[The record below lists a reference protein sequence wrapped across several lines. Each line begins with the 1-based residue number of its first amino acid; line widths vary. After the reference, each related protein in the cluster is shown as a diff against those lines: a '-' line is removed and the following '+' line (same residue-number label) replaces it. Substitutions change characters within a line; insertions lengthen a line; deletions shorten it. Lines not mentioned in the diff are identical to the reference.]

1 MPPKISVLV
10 IAHYNYEAA
19 LFVVVCS
26 PRVGAAPL
34 NPHGSRPKI
43 HSTMAQTSIHFQA
56 VKGGSEEH
64 NKRTKKLD
72 YVHHELSSQND
83 YWESDTQEARLAFV
97 TANAKA
103 KTGRKM
109 QAKATPIREAVV
121 VISQETTMDDLKKL
135 AKRFNDR
142 FGIDVFQIAI
152 HKDEGYRKGKDG
164 LKLNLHAHLVAD
176 WTDHQSG
183 KSLKLNRN
191 DMSEMQTICA
201 EVLGMERGKSSE
213 KQHLSAIQYK
223 IAAEEQRA
231 EAIES
236 KTRGLGIIQKNLSN
250 DISDLL
256 VEVKTKSKECDRLAL
271 SAKNMGRI
279 LELNTEE
286 AKKKALINE
295 RLSEEGKSLREEKER
310 LRNDILGLTAQK
322 EEIGNEAESL
332 ADVVQAARSDLFH
345 LNAQKIAVSGEILNL
360 NQERDKAQREAEEAK
375 AQKRAAKAEA
385 AKGLAVGAAN
395 KIGNVLGFGKE
406 AKQLKELP
414 KQLDAA
420 RAEGEKAAVTKIL
433 DVARLNFGDKEVT
446 PEMIGKAWRSKW
458 DEAKNARAETERQVK
473 NATAHASGLEK
484 ILDAFLAIPI
494 IRACVH
500 AIVSFVR
507 QGRRSFSTEDT
518 AILKTALGGAPD
530 NAAAL
535 RKIAYYHGGAYA
547 QPHLSSFWDRA
558 EMCMQKIARGEN
570 QEQDQDISQGRR
582 WHL

>member
-1 MPPKISVLV
+1 
-10 IAHYNYEAA
+10 
-19 LFVVVCS
+19 
-26 PRVGAAPL
+26 
-34 NPHGSRPKI
+34 
-43 HSTMAQTSIHFQA
+43 MAQTSIHFQA

-83 YWESDTQEARLAFV
+83 YWQSDTQEARLAFV
-97 TANAKA
+97 TQNAKA

-121 VISQETTMDDLKKL
+121 VIEDTTTMDDLKKL

-152 HKDEGYRKGKDG
+152 HKDEGYKKSKDG
-164 LKLNLHAHLVAD
+164 IKLNLHAHLVAD
-176 WTDHQSG
+176 WTDHESG

-191 DMSEMQTICA
+191 DMAEMQTICA

-279 LELNTEE
+279 LEYNTEE

-310 LRNDILGLTAQK
+310 LRNDILGLTTQK
-322 EEIGNEAESL
+322 EEIVSEAESL

-375 AQKRAAKAEA
+375 AQKRTAEAEA
-385 AKGLAVGAAN
+385 AKGLAIGAA
-395 KIGNVLGFGKE
+395 KKLGNVLGFGSE

-414 KQLDAA
+414 QKLEEA
-420 RAEGEKAAVTKIL
+420 RTEGEKAAVTKIL

-518 AILKTALGGAPD
+518 AILKTALGGDPD

-547 QPHLSSFWDRA
+547 QPHLSSYWDRA

-570 QEQDQDISQGRR
+570 QEQDQNIRQGRR

>member
-1 MPPKISVLV
+1 
-10 IAHYNYEAA
+10 
-19 LFVVVCS
+19 
-26 PRVGAAPL
+26 
-34 NPHGSRPKI
+34 
-43 HSTMAQTSIHFQA
+43 MAQTSIHFQA

-83 YWESDTQEARLAFV
+83 YWQSDTQEARLAFV
-97 TANAKA
+97 TQNAKA

-121 VISQETTMDDLKKL
+121 VIEDTTTMDDLKKL

-152 HKDEGYRKGKDG
+152 HKDEGYKKSKDG
-164 LKLNLHAHLVAD
+164 IKLNLHAHLVAD
-176 WTDHQSG
+176 WTDHESG

-191 DMSEMQTICA
+191 DMAEMQTICA

-279 LELNTEE
+279 LEYNTEE

-310 LRNDILGLTAQK
+310 LRNDILGLTTQK
-322 EEIGNEAESL
+322 EEIGSEAESL
-332 ADVVQAARSDLFH
+332 ADVVQTARSDLFH

-375 AQKRAAKAEA
+375 AQKRTAEAEA
-385 AKGLAVGAAN
+385 AKGLAIGAA
-395 KIGNVLGFGKE
+395 KKLGNVLGFGSE

-414 KQLDAA
+414 QKLEEA
-420 RAEGEKAAVTKIL
+420 RTEGEKAAVTKIL

-518 AILKTALGGAPD
+518 AILKTALGGDPD

-547 QPHLSSFWDRA
+547 QPHLSSYWDRA

-570 QEQDQDISQGRR
+570 QEQDQNISQGRR

>member
-1 MPPKISVLV
+1 
-10 IAHYNYEAA
+10 
-19 LFVVVCS
+19 
-26 PRVGAAPL
+26 
-34 NPHGSRPKI
+34 
-43 HSTMAQTSIHFQA
+43 MAQTSIHFQA

-83 YWESDTQEARLAFV
+83 YWQSDTQEARLAFV
-97 TANAKA
+97 TQNAKA

-121 VISQETTMDDLKKL
+121 VIEDTTTMDDLKKL

-152 HKDEGYRKGKDG
+152 HKDEGYKKSKDG
-164 LKLNLHAHLVAD
+164 IKLNLHAHLVAD
-176 WTDHQSG
+176 WTDHESG

-191 DMSEMQTICA
+191 DMAEMQTICA

-271 SAKNMGRI
+271 SAKSMGRI
-279 LELNTEE
+279 LEYNTEE

-310 LRNDILGLTAQK
+310 LRNDILGLTTQK
-322 EEIGNEAESL
+322 EEIGSEAESL

-375 AQKRAAKAEA
+375 AQKRTAEAEA
-385 AKGLAVGAAN
+385 AKGLAIGAA
-395 KIGNVLGFGKE
+395 KKLGNVLGFGSE

-414 KQLDAA
+414 QKLEEA
-420 RAEGEKAAVTKIL
+420 RTEGEKAAVTKIL

-518 AILKTALGGAPD
+518 AILKTALGGDPD

-547 QPHLSSFWDRA
+547 QPHLSSYWDRA

-570 QEQDQDISQGRR
+570 QEQDQNISQGRR

>member
-1 MPPKISVLV
+1 
-10 IAHYNYEAA
+10 
-19 LFVVVCS
+19 
-26 PRVGAAPL
+26 
-34 NPHGSRPKI
+34 
-43 HSTMAQTSIHFQA
+43 MAQTSIHFQA

-83 YWESDTQEARLAFV
+83 YWQSDSQEARLAFV
-97 TANAKA
+97 TQNAKA

-121 VISQETTMDDLKKL
+121 VIEDTTTMDDLKKL

-152 HKDEGYRKGKDG
+152 HKDEGYKKSKDG
-164 LKLNLHAHLVAD
+164 IKLNLHAHLVAD
-176 WTDHQSG
+176 WTDHESG

-236 KTRGLGIIQKNLSN
+236 KTRRLGIIQKNLSN

-310 LRNDILGLTAQK
+310 LRNDILGLTTQK

-518 AILKTALGGAPD
+518 AILKTALGGDPD

-547 QPHLSSFWDRA
+547 QPHLSSYWDRA

-570 QEQDQDISQGRR
+570 QEQDQNISQGRR

>member
-1 MPPKISVLV
+1 MLV

-310 LRNDILGLTAQK
+310 LRNDILGLTTQK

-446 PEMIGKAWRSKW
+446 PEMIGKAWRCKW

>member
-1 MPPKISVLV
+1 
-10 IAHYNYEAA
+10 
-19 LFVVVCS
+19 
-26 PRVGAAPL
+26 
-34 NPHGSRPKI
+34 
-43 HSTMAQTSIHFQA
+43 MAQTSIHFQA

-83 YWESDTQEARLAFV
+83 YWQSDTQEARLAFV
-97 TANAKA
+97 TQNAKA

-121 VISQETTMDDLKKL
+121 VIEDTTTMDDLKKL

-152 HKDEGYRKGKDG
+152 HKDEGYKKSKDG
-164 LKLNLHAHLVAD
+164 IKLNLHAHLVAD
-176 WTDHQSG
+176 WTDHESG

-191 DMSEMQTICA
+191 DMAEMQTICA

-231 EAIES
+231 EAIKS

-279 LELNTEE
+279 LEYNTEE

-310 LRNDILGLTAQK
+310 LRNDILGLTTQK
-322 EEIGNEAESL
+322 EEIGSEAESL

-375 AQKRAAKAEA
+375 AQKRTAEAEA
-385 AKGLAVGAAN
+385 AKGLAVGAA
-395 KIGNVLGFGKE
+395 KKLGNVLGFGSE

-414 KQLDAA
+414 QKLEEA
-420 RAEGEKAAVTKIL
+420 RTEGEKAAVTKIL

-507 QGRRSFSTEDT
+507 QDRRSFSTEDT
-518 AILKTALGGAPD
+518 AILKTALGGDPD

-547 QPHLSSFWDRA
+547 QPHLSSYWDRA

-570 QEQDQDISQGRR
+570 QEQDQNISQGRR

>member
-1 MPPKISVLV
+1 
-10 IAHYNYEAA
+10 
-19 LFVVVCS
+19 
-26 PRVGAAPL
+26 
-34 NPHGSRPKI
+34 
-43 HSTMAQTSIHFQA
+43 MAQTSIHFQA

-83 YWESDTQEARLAFV
+83 YWQSDTQEARLAFV
-97 TANAKA
+97 TQNAKA

-121 VISQETTMDDLKKL
+121 VIEDTTTMDDLKKL

-152 HKDEGYRKGKDG
+152 HKDEGYKKSKDG
-164 LKLNLHAHLVAD
+164 IKLNLHAHLVAD
-176 WTDHQSG
+176 WTDHESG

-191 DMSEMQTICA
+191 DMAEMQTICA

-279 LELNTEE
+279 LEYNTEE
-286 AKKKALINE
+286 AKKKALLNE

-310 LRNDILGLTAQK
+310 LRNDILGLTTQK
-322 EEIGNEAESL
+322 EEIGSEAESL

-375 AQKRAAKAEA
+375 AQKRTAEAEA
-385 AKGLAVGAAN
+385 AKGLAIGAA
-395 KIGNVLGFGKE
+395 KKLGNVLGFGSE

-414 KQLDAA
+414 QKLEEA
-420 RAEGEKAAVTKIL
+420 RTEGEKAAVTKIL

-518 AILKTALGGAPD
+518 AILKTALGGDPD

-547 QPHLSSFWDRA
+547 QPHLSSYWDRA

-570 QEQDQDISQGRR
+570 QEQDQNISQGRR

>member
-1 MPPKISVLV
+1 
-10 IAHYNYEAA
+10 
-19 LFVVVCS
+19 
-26 PRVGAAPL
+26 
-34 NPHGSRPKI
+34 
-43 HSTMAQTSIHFQA
+43 MAQTSIHFQA

-72 YVHHELSSQND
+72 YVHHERSSMNE

-97 TANAKA
+97 TQNAKA

-121 VISQETTMDDLKKL
+121 VIEDTTTMDDLKKL

-191 DMSEMQTICA
+191 DMAEMQTICA

-231 EAIES
+231 EDIES

-310 LRNDILGLTAQK
+310 LRNDILGLTTQK

-332 ADVVQAARSDLFH
+332 ANIVQAARSDLFH

-375 AQKRAAKAEA
+375 AQKRAAEAEA

-518 AILKTALGGAPD
+518 AILRTALGGDPD

-547 QPHLSSFWDRA
+547 QPHLSSYWDRA

>member
-1 MPPKISVLV
+1 
-10 IAHYNYEAA
+10 
-19 LFVVVCS
+19 
-26 PRVGAAPL
+26 
-34 NPHGSRPKI
+34 
-43 HSTMAQTSIHFQA
+43 MAQTSIHFQA

-72 YVHHELSSQND
+72 YVHHERSSKNE

-121 VISQETTMDDLKKL
+121 VIEDTTTMDDLKKL

-164 LKLNLHAHLVAD
+164 LKLNLHAHMVAD
-176 WTDHQSG
+176 WTNHQSG

-191 DMSEMQTICA
+191 DMAEMQTICA

-310 LRNDILGLTAQK
+310 LRNDILGLTTQK

-414 KQLDAA
+414 KQLDTA

-518 AILKTALGGAPD
+518 AILKTALGGDPD

-547 QPHLSSFWDRA
+547 QPHLSSYWDRA

>member
-1 MPPKISVLV
+1 
-10 IAHYNYEAA
+10 
-19 LFVVVCS
+19 
-26 PRVGAAPL
+26 
-34 NPHGSRPKI
+34 
-43 HSTMAQTSIHFQA
+43 MAQTSIHFQA

-83 YWESDTQEARLAFV
+83 YWQSDTQEARLAFV
-97 TANAKA
+97 TQNAKA

-121 VISQETTMDDLKKL
+121 VIEDTTTMDDLKKL

-176 WTDHQSG
+176 WTDHESG

-279 LELNTEE
+279 LEYNTEE

-310 LRNDILGLTAQK
+310 LRNDILGLTTQK
-322 EEIGNEAESL
+322 EEIGSEAESL

-375 AQKRAAKAEA
+375 AQKRTAEAEA
-385 AKGLAVGAAN
+385 AKGLAIGAA
-395 KIGNVLGFGKE
+395 KKLGNVLGFGSE

-414 KQLDAA
+414 QKLEEA
-420 RAEGEKAAVTKIL
+420 RTEGEKAAVTKIL

-518 AILKTALGGAPD
+518 AILKTALGGDPD

-547 QPHLSSFWDRA
+547 QPHLSSYWDRA

-570 QEQDQDISQGRR
+570 QEQDQNISQGRR

>member
-1 MPPKISVLV
+1 
-10 IAHYNYEAA
+10 
-19 LFVVVCS
+19 
-26 PRVGAAPL
+26 
-34 NPHGSRPKI
+34 
-43 HSTMAQTSIHFQA
+43 MAQTSIHFQA

-83 YWESDTQEARLAFV
+83 YWQSDTQEARLAFV
-97 TANAKA
+97 TQNAKA

-121 VISQETTMDDLKKL
+121 VIEDTTTMDDLKKL

-152 HKDEGYRKGKDG
+152 HKDEGYKKSKDG
-164 LKLNLHAHLVAD
+164 IKLNLHAHLVAD
-176 WTDHQSG
+176 WTDHESG

-191 DMSEMQTICA
+191 DMAEMQTICA

-279 LELNTEE
+279 LEYNTEE

-310 LRNDILGLTAQK
+310 LRNDILGLTTQK
-322 EEIGNEAESL
+322 EEIGSEAESL
-332 ADVVQAARSDLFH
+332 VDVVQAARSDLFH

-375 AQKRAAKAEA
+375 AQKRTAEAEA
-385 AKGLAVGAAN
+385 AKGLAVGAA
-395 KIGNVLGFGKE
+395 KKLGNVLGFGSE

-414 KQLDAA
+414 QKLEEA
-420 RAEGEKAAVTKIL
+420 RTEGEKAAVTKIL

-518 AILKTALGGAPD
+518 AILKTALGGDPD

-547 QPHLSSFWDRA
+547 QPHLSSYWDRA

-570 QEQDQDISQGRR
+570 QEQDQNISQGRR

>member
-1 MPPKISVLV
+1 
-10 IAHYNYEAA
+10 
-19 LFVVVCS
+19 
-26 PRVGAAPL
+26 
-34 NPHGSRPKI
+34 
-43 HSTMAQTSIHFQA
+43 MAQTSIHFQA

-310 LRNDILGLTAQK
+310 LRNDILGLTTQK

-375 AQKRAAKAEA
+375 AQKRAAKAET

-414 KQLDAA
+414 KQLDTA

-518 AILKTALGGAPD
+518 AILKTALGGDPD

-547 QPHLSSFWDRA
+547 QPHLSSYWDRA

>member
-1 MPPKISVLV
+1 
-10 IAHYNYEAA
+10 
-19 LFVVVCS
+19 
-26 PRVGAAPL
+26 
-34 NPHGSRPKI
+34 
-43 HSTMAQTSIHFQA
+43 MAQTSIHFQA

-64 NKRTKKLD
+64 NQRTKKLD

-83 YWESDTQEARLAFV
+83 YWQSDTQEARLAFV
-97 TANAKA
+97 TQNAKA

-121 VISQETTMDDLKKL
+121 VIEDTTTMDDLKKL

-152 HKDEGYRKGKDG
+152 HKDEGYKKSKDG
-164 LKLNLHAHLVAD
+164 IKLNLHAHLVAD
-176 WTDHQSG
+176 WTDHESG

-191 DMSEMQTICA
+191 DMAEMQTICA

-279 LELNTEE
+279 LEYNTEE

-310 LRNDILGLTAQK
+310 LRNDILGLTTQK
-322 EEIGNEAESL
+322 EEIGSEAESL

-345 LNAQKIAVSGEILNL
+345 LNAQKIAVSGDILNL

-375 AQKRAAKAEA
+375 AQKRTAEAEA
-385 AKGLAVGAAN
+385 AKGLAIGAA
-395 KIGNVLGFGKE
+395 KKLGNVLGFGSE

-414 KQLDAA
+414 QKLEEA
-420 RAEGEKAAVTKIL
+420 RTEGEKAAVTKIL

-518 AILKTALGGAPD
+518 AILKTALGGDPD

-547 QPHLSSFWDRA
+547 QPHLSSYWDRA

-570 QEQDQDISQGRR
+570 QEQDQNISQGRR

>member
-1 MPPKISVLV
+1 
-10 IAHYNYEAA
+10 
-19 LFVVVCS
+19 
-26 PRVGAAPL
+26 
-34 NPHGSRPKI
+34 
-43 HSTMAQTSIHFQA
+43 MAQTSIHFQA

-64 NKRTKKLD
+64 NKRTKKLN

-83 YWESDTQEARLAFV
+83 YWQSDTQEARLAFV
-97 TANAKA
+97 TQNAKA

-121 VISQETTMDDLKKL
+121 VIEDTTTMDDLKKL

-152 HKDEGYRKGKDG
+152 HKDEGYKKSKDG
-164 LKLNLHAHLVAD
+164 IKLNLHAHLVAD
-176 WTDHQSG
+176 WTDHESG

-191 DMSEMQTICA
+191 DMAEMQTICA

-279 LELNTEE
+279 LEYNTEE

-310 LRNDILGLTAQK
+310 LRNDILGLTTQK
-322 EEIGNEAESL
+322 EEIGSEAESL

-375 AQKRAAKAEA
+375 AQKRTAEAEA
-385 AKGLAVGAAN
+385 AKGLAIGAA
-395 KIGNVLGFGKE
+395 KKLGNVLGFGSE

-414 KQLDAA
+414 QKLEEA
-420 RAEGEKAAVTKIL
+420 RTEGEKAAVTKIL

-518 AILKTALGGAPD
+518 AILKTALGGDPD

-547 QPHLSSFWDRA
+547 QPHLSSYWDRA

-570 QEQDQDISQGRR
+570 QEQDQNISQGRR

>member
-1 MPPKISVLV
+1 
-10 IAHYNYEAA
+10 
-19 LFVVVCS
+19 
-26 PRVGAAPL
+26 
-34 NPHGSRPKI
+34 
-43 HSTMAQTSIHFQA
+43 MAQTSIHFQA

-152 HKDEGYRKGKDG
+152 HKDDGYRKGKDG

-310 LRNDILGLTAQK
+310 LRNDILGLTTQK

-518 AILKTALGGAPD
+518 AILKTALGGDPD

-547 QPHLSSFWDRA
+547 QPHLSSYWDRA

>member
-1 MPPKISVLV
+1 
-10 IAHYNYEAA
+10 
-19 LFVVVCS
+19 
-26 PRVGAAPL
+26 
-34 NPHGSRPKI
+34 
-43 HSTMAQTSIHFQA
+43 MAQTSIHFQA

-72 YVHHELSSQND
+72 YVHHERSSMNE

-97 TANAKA
+97 TQNAKA

-121 VISQETTMDDLKKL
+121 VIREDTTMDDLKKL

-176 WTDHQSG
+176 WTDHESG

-279 LELNTEE
+279 LEYNTEE

-310 LRNDILGLTAQK
+310 LRNDILGLTTQK
-322 EEIGNEAESL
+322 EEIGSEAESL

-345 LNAQKIAVSGEILNL
+345 LNAQKTAVSGEILNL

-375 AQKRAAKAEA
+375 ALKRAAEAEA
-385 AKGLAVGAAN
+385 AKGLAVGAVN

-433 DVARLNFGDKEVT
+433 DVARLNFGDKEVS

-518 AILKTALGGAPD
+518 AILKTALGGDPD

-547 QPHLSSFWDRA
+547 QPHLSSYWDRA

-570 QEQDQDISQGRR
+570 QEQDQNISQGRR

>member
-1 MPPKISVLV
+1 
-10 IAHYNYEAA
+10 
-19 LFVVVCS
+19 
-26 PRVGAAPL
+26 
-34 NPHGSRPKI
+34 
-43 HSTMAQTSIHFQA
+43 MAQTSIHFQA

-72 YVHHELSSQND
+72 YVHKERSSMNE
-83 YWESDTQEARLAFV
+83 YWERDTQEARLAFV
-97 TANAKA
+97 TQNAKA

-121 VISQETTMDDLKKL
+121 VIDDTTTMDDLKKL

-152 HKDEGYRKGKDG
+152 HRDEGYRKGKDG
-164 LKLNLHAHLVAD
+164 LKLNLHAHMVAD
-176 WTDHQSG
+176 WTDHATG

-191 DMSEMQTICA
+191 DMAEMQTICA

-231 EAIES
+231 EDIES

-286 AKKKALINE
+286 VKKKALINE

-310 LRNDILGLTAQK
+310 LRNDILGLTTQK

-375 AQKRAAKAEA
+375 AQKRAAEAEA

-420 RAEGEKAAVTKIL
+420 RAEGEKAAITKIL

-518 AILKTALGGAPD
+518 AILRTALGGDPD

-547 QPHLSSFWDRA
+547 QPHLSSYWDRA

>member
-1 MPPKISVLV
+1 
-10 IAHYNYEAA
+10 
-19 LFVVVCS
+19 
-26 PRVGAAPL
+26 
-34 NPHGSRPKI
+34 
-43 HSTMAQTSIHFQA
+43 MAQTSIHFQA

-310 LRNDILGLTAQK
+310 LRNDILGLTTQK

-332 ADVVQAARSDLFH
+332 ADVVQATRSDLFH

-414 KQLDAA
+414 KQLDTA
-420 RAEGEKAAVTKIL
+420 RAKGEKAAVTKIL

-518 AILKTALGGAPD
+518 AILKTALDGDPD

-547 QPHLSSFWDRA
+547 QPHLSSYWDRA

>member
-1 MPPKISVLV
+1 
-10 IAHYNYEAA
+10 
-19 LFVVVCS
+19 
-26 PRVGAAPL
+26 
-34 NPHGSRPKI
+34 
-43 HSTMAQTSIHFQA
+43 MAQTSIHFQA

-83 YWESDTQEARLAFV
+83 YWQSDTQEDRLAFV
-97 TANAKA
+97 TQNAKA

-121 VISQETTMDDLKKL
+121 VIEDTTTMDDLKKL

-152 HKDEGYRKGKDG
+152 HKDEGYKKSKDG
-164 LKLNLHAHLVAD
+164 IKLNLHAHLVAD
-176 WTDHQSG
+176 WTDHESG

-191 DMSEMQTICA
+191 DMAEMQTICA

-231 EAIES
+231 EAIKS

-279 LELNTEE
+279 LEYNTEE

-310 LRNDILGLTAQK
+310 LRNDILGLTTQK
-322 EEIGNEAESL
+322 EEIGSKAESL

-375 AQKRAAKAEA
+375 AQKRTAEAEA
-385 AKGLAVGAAN
+385 AKGLAVGAA
-395 KIGNVLGFGKE
+395 KKLGNVLGFGSE

-414 KQLDAA
+414 QKLEEA
-420 RAEGEKAAVTKIL
+420 RTEGEKAAVTKIL

-518 AILKTALGGAPD
+518 AILKTALGGDPD

-547 QPHLSSFWDRA
+547 QPHLSSYWDRA

-570 QEQDQDISQGRR
+570 QEQDQNISQGRR

>member
-1 MPPKISVLV
+1 
-10 IAHYNYEAA
+10 
-19 LFVVVCS
+19 
-26 PRVGAAPL
+26 
-34 NPHGSRPKI
+34 
-43 HSTMAQTSIHFQA
+43 MAQTSIHFQA

-64 NKRTKKLD
+64 NQRTKKLD

-83 YWESDTQEARLAFV
+83 YWQSDTQEARLAFV
-97 TANAKA
+97 TQNAKA

-121 VISQETTMDDLKKL
+121 VIEDTTTMDDLKKL

-152 HKDEGYRKGKDG
+152 HKDEGYKKSKDG
-164 LKLNLHAHLVAD
+164 IKLNLHAHLVAD
-176 WTDHQSG
+176 WTDHESG

-191 DMSEMQTICA
+191 DMAEMQTICA

-279 LELNTEE
+279 LEYNTEE

-310 LRNDILGLTAQK
+310 LRNDILGLTTQK
-322 EEIGNEAESL
+322 EEIGSEAESL

-375 AQKRAAKAEA
+375 AQKRTAEAEA
-385 AKGLAVGAAN
+385 AKGLAIGAA
-395 KIGNVLGFGKE
+395 KKLGNVLGFGSE

-414 KQLDAA
+414 QKLEEA
-420 RAEGEKAAVTKIL
+420 RTEGEKAAVTKIL

-518 AILKTALGGAPD
+518 AILKTALGGDPD

-547 QPHLSSFWDRA
+547 QPHLSSYWDRA

-570 QEQDQDISQGRR
+570 QEQDQNISQGRR

>member
-1 MPPKISVLV
+1 
-10 IAHYNYEAA
+10 
-19 LFVVVCS
+19 
-26 PRVGAAPL
+26 
-34 NPHGSRPKI
+34 
-43 HSTMAQTSIHFQA
+43 MAQTSIHFQA

-72 YVHHELSSQND
+72 YVHKERSSMNE
-83 YWESDTQEARLAFV
+83 YWERDTQEARLAFV
-97 TANAKA
+97 TQNAKA

-121 VISQETTMDDLKKL
+121 VIEDTTTMDDLKKL

-152 HKDEGYRKGKDG
+152 HRDEGYRKGKDG
-164 LKLNLHAHLVAD
+164 LKLNLHAHMVAD
-176 WTDHQSG
+176 WTDHATG

-191 DMSEMQTICA
+191 DMAEMQTICA

-231 EAIES
+231 EDIES

-279 LELNTEE
+279 LALNTEE

-310 LRNDILGLTAQK
+310 LRNDILGLTTQK

-332 ADVVQAARSDLFH
+332 ANIVQAARSDLFH

-375 AQKRAAKAEA
+375 AQKRAAEAEA

-518 AILKTALGGAPD
+518 AILRTALGGDPD

-547 QPHLSSFWDRA
+547 QPHLSSYWDRA

>member
-1 MPPKISVLV
+1 MLV

-164 LKLNLHAHLVAD
+164 LKINLHAHLVAD

-310 LRNDILGLTAQK
+310 LRNDILGLTTQK

-360 NQERDKAQREAEEAK
+360 NQERDKAQREAEKAK
-375 AQKRAAKAEA
+375 AQKRAAEAEA

-473 NATAHASGLEK
+473 NATAHTSGLEK

-518 AILKTALGGAPD
+518 AILKTALGGDPD

-547 QPHLSSFWDRA
+547 QPHLSSYWDRA

>member
-1 MPPKISVLV
+1 
-10 IAHYNYEAA
+10 
-19 LFVVVCS
+19 
-26 PRVGAAPL
+26 
-34 NPHGSRPKI
+34 
-43 HSTMAQTSIHFQA
+43 MAQTSIHFQA

-83 YWESDTQEARLAFV
+83 YWQSDTQEARLAFV
-97 TANAKA
+97 TQNAKA

-121 VISQETTMDDLKKL
+121 VIEDTTTMDDLKKL

-152 HKDEGYRKGKDG
+152 HKDEGYKKSKDG
-164 LKLNLHAHLVAD
+164 IKLNLHAHLVAD
-176 WTDHQSG
+176 WTDHESG

-191 DMSEMQTICA
+191 DMAEMQTICA

-231 EAIES
+231 EAIKS

-279 LELNTEE
+279 LEYNTEE

-310 LRNDILGLTAQK
+310 LRNDILGLTTQK
-322 EEIGNEAESL
+322 EEIGSEAESL

-375 AQKRAAKAEA
+375 AQKRTAEAEA
-385 AKGLAVGAAN
+385 AKGLAVGAA
-395 KIGNVLGFGKE
+395 KKLGNVLGFGSE

-414 KQLDAA
+414 QKLEEA
-420 RAEGEKAAVTKIL
+420 RTDGEKAAVTKIL

-473 NATAHASGLEK
+473 NATAHASSLEK

-518 AILKTALGGAPD
+518 AILKTALGGDPD

-535 RKIAYYHGGAYA
+535 RKISYYHGGAYA
-547 QPHLSSFWDRA
+547 QPHLSSYWDRA

-570 QEQDQDISQGRR
+570 QEQDQNISQGRR

>member
-1 MPPKISVLV
+1 
-10 IAHYNYEAA
+10 
-19 LFVVVCS
+19 
-26 PRVGAAPL
+26 
-34 NPHGSRPKI
+34 
-43 HSTMAQTSIHFQA
+43 MAQTSIHFQA

-83 YWESDTQEARLAFV
+83 YWQSDTQEARLAFV
-97 TANAKA
+97 TQNAKA

-121 VISQETTMDDLKKL
+121 VIEDSTTMDDLKKL

-152 HKDEGYRKGKDG
+152 HKDEGYKKSKDG
-164 LKLNLHAHLVAD
+164 IKLNLHAHLVAD
-176 WTDHQSG
+176 WTDHESG

-191 DMSEMQTICA
+191 DMAEMQTICA

-279 LELNTEE
+279 LEYNTEE

-310 LRNDILGLTAQK
+310 LRNDILGLTTQK
-322 EEIGNEAESL
+322 EEIGSEAESL

-375 AQKRAAKAEA
+375 AQKRTAEAEA
-385 AKGLAVGAAN
+385 AKGLAIGAA
-395 KIGNVLGFGKE
+395 KKLGNVLGFGSE

-414 KQLDAA
+414 QKLEEA
-420 RAEGEKAAVTKIL
+420 RTEGEKAAVTKIL

-518 AILKTALGGAPD
+518 AILKTALGGDPD

-547 QPHLSSFWDRA
+547 QPHLSSYWDRA

-570 QEQDQDISQGRR
+570 QEQDQNISQGRR

>member
-1 MPPKISVLV
+1 VLV

-256 VEVKTKSKECDRLAL
+256 VEVKTKSKECDRLGL

-310 LRNDILGLTAQK
+310 LRNDILGLTTQK

-332 ADVVQAARSDLFH
+332 ADVVQVARSDLFH

-385 AKGLAVGAAN
+385 AKGLAVGVAN

>member
-1 MPPKISVLV
+1 
-10 IAHYNYEAA
+10 
-19 LFVVVCS
+19 
-26 PRVGAAPL
+26 
-34 NPHGSRPKI
+34 
-43 HSTMAQTSIHFQA
+43 MAQTSIHFQA

-83 YWESDTQEARLAFV
+83 YWQSDTQEARLAFV
-97 TANAKA
+97 TQNAKA

-121 VISQETTMDDLKKL
+121 VIEDTTTMDDLKKL

-152 HKDEGYRKGKDG
+152 HKDEGYKKSKDG
-164 LKLNLHAHLVAD
+164 IKLNLHAHLVAD
-176 WTDHQSG
+176 WTDHKSG

-191 DMSEMQTICA
+191 DMAEMQTICA

-279 LELNTEE
+279 LEYNTEE

-310 LRNDILGLTAQK
+310 LRNDILGLTTQK
-322 EEIGNEAESL
+322 EEIGSEAESL

-375 AQKRAAKAEA
+375 AQKRTAEAEA
-385 AKGLAVGAAN
+385 AKGLAIGAA
-395 KIGNVLGFGKE
+395 KKLGNVLGFGSE

-414 KQLDAA
+414 QKLEEA
-420 RAEGEKAAVTKIL
+420 RTEGEKAAVTKIL

-518 AILKTALGGAPD
+518 AILKTALGGDPD

-547 QPHLSSFWDRA
+547 QPHLSSYWDRA

-570 QEQDQDISQGRR
+570 QEQDQNISQGRR

>member
-1 MPPKISVLV
+1 
-10 IAHYNYEAA
+10 
-19 LFVVVCS
+19 
-26 PRVGAAPL
+26 
-34 NPHGSRPKI
+34 
-43 HSTMAQTSIHFQA
+43 MAQTSIHFQA

-72 YVHHELSSQND
+72 YVHKERSSMNE
-83 YWESDTQEARLAFV
+83 YWERDTQEARLAFV
-97 TANAKA
+97 TQNAKA

-121 VISQETTMDDLKKL
+121 VIEDTTTMDDLKKL

-152 HKDEGYRKGKDG
+152 HRDEGYRKGKDG
-164 LKLNLHAHLVAD
+164 LKLNLHAHMVAD
-176 WTDHQSG
+176 WTDHATG

-191 DMSEMQTICA
+191 DMAEMQTICA

-231 EAIES
+231 EDIES

-295 RLSEEGKSLREEKER
+295 RQSEEGKSLREEKER
-310 LRNDILGLTAQK
+310 LRNDILGLTTQK

-375 AQKRAAKAEA
+375 AQKRAAEAEA

-518 AILKTALGGAPD
+518 AILRTALGGDPD

-547 QPHLSSFWDRA
+547 QPHLSSYWDRA

>member
-1 MPPKISVLV
+1 
-10 IAHYNYEAA
+10 
-19 LFVVVCS
+19 
-26 PRVGAAPL
+26 
-34 NPHGSRPKI
+34 
-43 HSTMAQTSIHFQA
+43 
-56 VKGGSEEH
+56 
-64 NKRTKKLD
+64 
-72 YVHHELSSQND
+72 
-83 YWESDTQEARLAFV
+83 
-97 TANAKA
+97 
-103 KTGRKM
+103 M

-121 VISQETTMDDLKKL
+121 VIEDTTTMDDLKKL

-152 HKDEGYRKGKDG
+152 HKDEGYKKSKDG
-164 LKLNLHAHLVAD
+164 IKLNLHAHLVAD
-176 WTDHQSG
+176 WTDHESG

-191 DMSEMQTICA
+191 DMAEMQTICA

-231 EAIES
+231 EAIKS

-279 LELNTEE
+279 LEYNTEE

-310 LRNDILGLTAQK
+310 LRNDILGLTTQK
-322 EEIGNEAESL
+322 EEIGSEAESL

-375 AQKRAAKAEA
+375 AQKRTAEAEA
-385 AKGLAVGAAN
+385 AKGLAVGAA
-395 KIGNVLGFGKE
+395 KKLGNVLGFGSE

-414 KQLDAA
+414 QKLEEA
-420 RAEGEKAAVTKIL
+420 RTEGEKAAVTKIL

-518 AILKTALGGAPD
+518 AILKTALGGDPD

-547 QPHLSSFWDRA
+547 QPHLSSYWDRA

-570 QEQDQDISQGRR
+570 QEQDQNISQGRR

>member
-1 MPPKISVLV
+1 
-10 IAHYNYEAA
+10 
-19 LFVVVCS
+19 
-26 PRVGAAPL
+26 
-34 NPHGSRPKI
+34 
-43 HSTMAQTSIHFQA
+43 MAQTSIHFQA

-83 YWESDTQEARLAFV
+83 YWQSDTQEARLAFV
-97 TANAKA
+97 TQNAKA

-121 VISQETTMDDLKKL
+121 VIEDTTTMDDLKKL

-152 HKDEGYRKGKDG
+152 HKDEGYKKSKDG
-164 LKLNLHAHLVAD
+164 IKLNLHAHLVAD
-176 WTDHQSG
+176 WTDHESG

-191 DMSEMQTICA
+191 DMAEMQTICA

-231 EAIES
+231 EAIKS

-279 LELNTEE
+279 LEYNTEE

-310 LRNDILGLTAQK
+310 LRNDILGLTTQK
-322 EEIGNEAESL
+322 EEIGSEAESL

-345 LNAQKIAVSGEILNL
+345 LNAQKIAMSGEILNL

-375 AQKRAAKAEA
+375 AQKRTAEAEA
-385 AKGLAVGAAN
+385 AKGLAVGAA
-395 KIGNVLGFGKE
+395 KKLGNVLGFGSE

-414 KQLDAA
+414 QKLEEA
-420 RAEGEKAAVTKIL
+420 RTEGEKAAVTKIL

-518 AILKTALGGAPD
+518 AILKTALGGDPD

-547 QPHLSSFWDRA
+547 QPHLSSYWDRA

-570 QEQDQDISQGRR
+570 QEQDQNISQGRR

>member
-1 MPPKISVLV
+1 MLV

-310 LRNDILGLTAQK
+310 LRNDILGLTTQK

-375 AQKRAAKAEA
+375 AQKRAAEAEA

-518 AILKTALGGAPD
+518 AILKTALGGDPD

-547 QPHLSSFWDRA
+547 QPHLSSYWDRA

>member
-1 MPPKISVLV
+1 
-10 IAHYNYEAA
+10 
-19 LFVVVCS
+19 
-26 PRVGAAPL
+26 
-34 NPHGSRPKI
+34 
-43 HSTMAQTSIHFQA
+43 MAQTSIHFQA

-83 YWESDTQEARLAFV
+83 YWQSDTQEARLAFV
-97 TANAKA
+97 TQNAKA

-121 VISQETTMDDLKKL
+121 VIEDTTTMDDLKKL

-152 HKDEGYRKGKDG
+152 HKDEGYKKSKDG
-164 LKLNLHAHLVAD
+164 IKLNLHAHLVAD
-176 WTDHQSG
+176 WTDHESG

-191 DMSEMQTICA
+191 DMAEMQTICA

-279 LELNTEE
+279 LEYNTEQ

-310 LRNDILGLTAQK
+310 LRNDILGLTTQK
-322 EEIGNEAESL
+322 EEIGSEAESL

-375 AQKRAAKAEA
+375 AQKRTAEAEA
-385 AKGLAVGAAN
+385 AKGLAIGAA
-395 KIGNVLGFGKE
+395 KKLGNVLGFGSE

-414 KQLDAA
+414 QKLEEA
-420 RAEGEKAAVTKIL
+420 RTEGEKAAVTKIL

-458 DEAKNARAETERQVK
+458 DEAKKARAETERQVK

-518 AILKTALGGAPD
+518 AILKTALGGDPD

-547 QPHLSSFWDRA
+547 QPHLSSYWDRA

-570 QEQDQDISQGRR
+570 QEQDQNISQGRR

>member
-1 MPPKISVLV
+1 MLV

-34 NPHGSRPKI
+34 TPHGSRPKI

-310 LRNDILGLTAQK
+310 LRNDILGLTTQK

-518 AILKTALGGAPD
+518 AILKTALGGDPD

-547 QPHLSSFWDRA
+547 QPHLSSYWDRA

>member
-1 MPPKISVLV
+1 
-10 IAHYNYEAA
+10 
-19 LFVVVCS
+19 
-26 PRVGAAPL
+26 
-34 NPHGSRPKI
+34 
-43 HSTMAQTSIHFQA
+43 MAQTSIHFQA

-83 YWESDTQEARLAFV
+83 YWQSDTQEARLAFV
-97 TANAKA
+97 TQNAKA

-121 VISQETTMDDLKKL
+121 VISQETTMDDLKNL
-135 AKRFNDR
+135 SKRLNDR

-152 HKDEGYRKGKDG
+152 HKDEGYKKSKDG
-164 LKLNLHAHLVAD
+164 IKLNLHAHLVAD

-191 DMSEMQTICA
+191 DMAEMQTICA

-231 EAIES
+231 EDIES

-310 LRNDILGLTAQK
+310 LRNDILGLTTQK

-345 LNAQKIAVSGEILNL
+345 LNAQKIAVSGEIQNL

-375 AQKRAAKAEA
+375 AQKRTAEAEA

-433 DVARLNFGDKEVT
+433 DVARLNFGDKAVT
-446 PEMIGKAWRSKW
+446 TEMIGKAWRSKW

-518 AILKTALGGAPD
+518 AILRTALGGDPD

-547 QPHLSSFWDRA
+547 QPHLSSYWDRA

>member
-1 MPPKISVLV
+1 
-10 IAHYNYEAA
+10 
-19 LFVVVCS
+19 
-26 PRVGAAPL
+26 
-34 NPHGSRPKI
+34 
-43 HSTMAQTSIHFQA
+43 MAQTSIHFQA

-310 LRNDILGLTAQK
+310 LRNDILGLITQK

-332 ADVVQAARSDLFH
+332 ADVVQATRSDLFH

-414 KQLDAA
+414 KQLDTA

-518 AILKTALGGAPD
+518 AILKTALGGDPD

-547 QPHLSSFWDRA
+547 QPHLSSYWDRA

>member
-1 MPPKISVLV
+1 
-10 IAHYNYEAA
+10 
-19 LFVVVCS
+19 
-26 PRVGAAPL
+26 
-34 NPHGSRPKI
+34 
-43 HSTMAQTSIHFQA
+43 MAQTSIHFQA

-83 YWESDTQEARLAFV
+83 YWQSDTQEARLAFV
-97 TANAKA
+97 TQNAKA

-121 VISQETTMDDLKKL
+121 VISQETTMDDLKNL
-135 AKRFNDR
+135 SKRLNDR

-152 HKDEGYRKGKDG
+152 HKDEGYKKSKDG
-164 LKLNLHAHLVAD
+164 IKLNLHAHLVAD

-191 DMSEMQTICA
+191 DMAEMQTICA

-231 EAIES
+231 EDIES

-279 LELNTEE
+279 LELKTEE

-310 LRNDILGLTAQK
+310 LRNDILGLTTQK

-345 LNAQKIAVSGEILNL
+345 LNAQKIAVSGEIQNL

-375 AQKRAAKAEA
+375 AQKRTAEAEA

-433 DVARLNFGDKEVT
+433 DVARLNFGDKAVT

-518 AILKTALGGAPD
+518 AILRTALGGDPD

-547 QPHLSSFWDRA
+547 QPHLSSYWDRA

>member
-1 MPPKISVLV
+1 
-10 IAHYNYEAA
+10 
-19 LFVVVCS
+19 
-26 PRVGAAPL
+26 
-34 NPHGSRPKI
+34 
-43 HSTMAQTSIHFQA
+43 MAQTSIHFQA

-72 YVHHELSSQND
+72 YVHHERSSMNE

-97 TANAKA
+97 TQNAKA

-121 VISQETTMDDLKKL
+121 VIEDTTTMDDLKKL

-152 HKDEGYRKGKDG
+152 HRDEGYRKGKDG
-164 LKLNLHAHLVAD
+164 LKLNLHAHMVAD
-176 WTDHQSG
+176 WTDHATG

-191 DMSEMQTICA
+191 DMAEMQTICA

-231 EAIES
+231 EDIES

-310 LRNDILGLTAQK
+310 LRNDILGLTTQK

-375 AQKRAAKAEA
+375 AQKRAAEAEA

-518 AILKTALGGAPD
+518 AILRTALGGDPD

-547 QPHLSSFWDRA
+547 QPHLSSYWDRA

>member
-1 MPPKISVLV
+1 
-10 IAHYNYEAA
+10 
-19 LFVVVCS
+19 
-26 PRVGAAPL
+26 
-34 NPHGSRPKI
+34 
-43 HSTMAQTSIHFQA
+43 MAQTSIHFQA

-83 YWESDTQEARLAFV
+83 YWQSDTQEARLAFV
-97 TANAKA
+97 TQNAKA

-121 VISQETTMDDLKKL
+121 VIEDTTTMDDLKKL

-152 HKDEGYRKGKDG
+152 HKDEGYKKSKDG
-164 LKLNLHAHLVAD
+164 IKLNLHAHLVAD
-176 WTDHQSG
+176 WTDHESG

-191 DMSEMQTICA
+191 DMAEMQTICA

-279 LELNTEE
+279 LEYNTEE

-310 LRNDILGLTAQK
+310 LRNDILGLTTQK
-322 EEIGNEAESL
+322 EEIGSEAESL

-375 AQKRAAKAEA
+375 AQKRTAEAEA
-385 AKGLAVGAAN
+385 AKGLAIGAA
-395 KIGNVLGFGKE
+395 KKLGNGLGFGSE

-414 KQLDAA
+414 QKLEEA
-420 RAEGEKAAVTKIL
+420 RTEGEKAAVTKIL

-518 AILKTALGGAPD
+518 AILKTALGGDPD

-547 QPHLSSFWDRA
+547 QPHLSSYWDRA

-570 QEQDQDISQGRR
+570 QEQDQNISQGRR

>member
-1 MPPKISVLV
+1 MLV

-72 YVHHELSSQND
+72 YVHHERSSMND
-83 YWESDTQEARLAFV
+83 YWQSDSQEARLAFV
-97 TANAKA
+97 TDNAKA

-310 LRNDILGLTAQK
+310 LRNDILGLTTQK

-414 KQLDAA
+414 KQLDTA

-518 AILKTALGGAPD
+518 AILKTALGGDPD

-547 QPHLSSFWDRA
+547 QPHLSSYWDRA